1 MPLLLKGS
9 ASMPSSLVNTAHA
22 CIDLTMSWTDV
33 KDPSKQLKGLRL
45 LLAAVMLKRR
55 RLLLAVMQ
63 KRLRLLLA
71 ALRKRRRL
79 LLAAMRKRRRLLLA
93 VMRKRL
99 AVSF

>member
-22 CIDLTMSWTDV
+22 CTDLTMSWTDV

-45 LLAAVMLKRR
+45 LLAVMRKRR
-55 RLLLAVMQ
+55 RLLLAVM
-63 KRLRLLLA
+63 
-71 ALRKRRRL
+71 RKRRRL

-93 VMRKRL
+93 AMRKRL

>member
-22 CIDLTMSWTDV
+22 CTDLTMSWTDV

-45 LLAAVMLKRR
+45 LLAAVMLKG
-55 RLLLAVMQ
+55 
-63 KRLRLLLA
+63 
-71 ALRKRRRL
+71 RRL

-93 VMRKRL
+93 AMRKRL